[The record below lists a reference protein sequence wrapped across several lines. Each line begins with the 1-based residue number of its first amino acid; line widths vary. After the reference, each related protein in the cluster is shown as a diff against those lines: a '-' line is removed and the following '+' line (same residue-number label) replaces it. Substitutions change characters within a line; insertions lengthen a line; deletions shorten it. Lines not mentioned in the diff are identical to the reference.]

1 MTSHVLVNYSTRF
14 LYYLLVS
21 ITNNKF
27 IKMKKTI
34 FALLALFALVSCGGD
49 EPTPQPKN
57 YEGTLVVGILSE
69 NTTWYSDSIYTLRG
83 RVIVPSGITLTI
95 EPGVV
100 VKGDAGNGSTAS
112 SLIIARGG
120 KINAVG
126 TPGAPII
133 FTSVID
139 SIQPGQIVSPNLDEN
154 VAGLWGGLLVLG
166 YAPISAGT
174 SPLQIEG
181 IPSSE
186 SNGLYGGND
195 SLDNSGILQYIS
207 IRHGGTNI
215 GQGNEINGLTLG
227 GVGKGT
233 TIDHIEVVANQDDG
247 IECFGGNVKIQ
258 HALVWGQQDDAF
270 DIDQAFSGLF
280 ESFVSIAASQHDHAL
295 EIDGGEGQWNAPFTM
310 WGGTIIDTDTAQI
323 HFRDGAEGYV
333 SFNGVANI
341 EADLGT
347 SVVVDT
353 LHAGAQ
359 LGEFNWTWA
368 KAAGKL

>member
-1 MTSHVLVNYSTRF
+1 
-14 LYYLLVS
+14 
-21 ITNNKF
+21 
-27 IKMKKTI
+27 MKKTV
-34 FALLALFALVSCGGD
+34 FALLALFALVSCLPD
-49 EPTPQPKN
+49 PVEPQPKD
-57 YEGTLVVGILSE
+57 YEGTLVVGTLNE
-69 NTTWYSDSIYTLRG
+69 NVTWYSDSIYTLRG
-83 RVIVPSGITLTI
+83 RVIIPSGITLTI

-112 SLIIARGG
+112 ALIIARGG

-139 SIQPGQIVSPNLDEN
+139 SIQPGQLVSPNLDET
-154 VAGLWGGLLVLG
+154 VTGLWGGLLILG
-166 YAPISAGT
+166 YAPISAST

-195 SLDNSGILQYIS
+195 SLDNSGVLQYVS

-247 IECFGGNVKIQ
+247 IECFGGNVEIQ
-258 HALVWGQQDDAF
+258 HALVWAQQDDAF

-280 ESFVSIAASQHDHAL
+280 ESFVSIADNQHDHAL
-295 EIDGGEGQWNAPFTM
+295 EIDGPEGTWNAPFTM
-310 WGGTIIDTDTAQI
+310 WGGTLIDPDTAQI
-323 HFRDGAEGYV
+323 HFRDNALGYV